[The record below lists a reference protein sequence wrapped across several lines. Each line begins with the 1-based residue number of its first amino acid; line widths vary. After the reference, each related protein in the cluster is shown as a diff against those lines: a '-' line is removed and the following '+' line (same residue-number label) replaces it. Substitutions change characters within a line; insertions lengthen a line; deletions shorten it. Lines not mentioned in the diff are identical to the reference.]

1 MEGVKSSHR
10 ISQVS
15 SAPVQVLP
23 RRGLGKIH
31 HIMDGEYKQRDMFL
45 SFLSHLF
52 NETEIGPNTYLQV
65 GKVRGK

>member
-1 MEGVKSSHR
+1 
-10 ISQVS
+10 
-15 SAPVQVLP
+15 
-23 RRGLGKIH
+23 
-31 HIMDGEYKQRDMFL
+31 MDGEYKQRDMFL